1 MRLLLDSCDWF
12 QSYFIRRSNKRTL
25 SDNSF
30 KNAIKENKR
39 LLRENEDLNQ
49 KLKLKKQQDL
59 TDKIKARRIIAQDN
73 KKLKESIETKKRELK
88 SKSKY
93 SMYIE

>member
-1 MRLLLDSCDWF
+1 MTG
-12 QSYFIRRSNKRTL
+12 SNPISSDDLTSEF

>member
-1 MRLLLDSCDWF
+1 MTG
-12 QSYFIRRSNKRTL
+12 SNPISSDDLTSEC

-59 TDKIKARRIIAQDN
+59 TDKIKARRIIA
-73 KKLKESIETKKRELK
+73 
-88 SKSKY
+88 
-93 SMYIE
+93 